1 MKKLLWAAPML
12 ALTSLPASALEGEFY
27 GFDMQ
32 WKTMVSIGAQV
43 RMQNRSSEL
52 IGKTNIEGQQDLCAA
67 DDCLSLSG
75 DPGPNQRL
83 VNARGAFFGA
93 NGDDGNLNYDKGDV
107 VAALAKINTDLT
119 LRKGDWLAR
128 VHALGFYDP
137 VNADF
142 TQYHPNTLYQPEHN
156 KRPGDAVDRYALG
169 TELYEAF
176 LQYNFSWGESRE
188 GALTVGSQI
197 VRWGESTLLALN
209 SISEINPPSYRSL
222 HAPGSEIN
230 EVFKPVPAVVLSTSV
245 TDDVS
250 IELFYQLQWKPAEV
264 DPAGSFF
271 SFTDFIGGRGLT
283 ANVSL
288 GQFPEDPDQQFQ
300 FNNADL
306 RLLSSSTLTV
316 PVQERSPRDDGQ
328 YGVKLSHFADWLN
341 NGTELSLFFL
351 NYHSR
356 LPYASMY
363 AAQDSCARD
372 STSVIGAYVDCRGF
386 NGTLPNPIYGEGL
399 EPLPADTVRVV
410 VEYPEDIQ
418 MYGFSFNTNVGSW
431 SIAGEY
437 AYRPNLPVLISV
449 QDLFYAAAQP
459 ALPANQIAFTQL
471 VDLQTLGNLDLIGLL
486 GAGASNLP
494 DLLANPG
501 QLIGQ
506 LGGVVGGLLELSD
519 VTFPSATNAFPAFIT
534 KYRGIDRVQAG
545 QYLSGWE
552 RYGAGQFGVTAIR
565 AVSDIL
571 GADQII
577 FINEVGFT
585 HIVDMPKKNQL
596 QFETFYLNS
605 THASGGADG
614 TGQPG
619 GVPPQT
625 LVFNPTQQKKGFAD
639 DFAWGVRSLIRGEF
653 NDVIFGLSFRP
664 TLILAWDIEGTAPQP
679 FQNFVEDRKE
689 FQLVNDIQFGEDF
702 GMRMGYTWYTGAG
715 DRNNYRDRDNASLS
729 FSYAF

>member
-1 MKKLLWAAPML
+1 MKKLPWAALL
-12 ALTSLPASALEGEFY
+12 ALISLPASALEGEFY

-32 WKTMVSIGAQV
+32 WKTLLSAGTQV
-43 RMQNRSSEL
+43 RMQHQAEEL
-52 IGKTNIEGQQDLCAA
+52 IGKTNIPGQQNLCAS
-67 DDCLSLSG
+67 DDCLSLTG
-75 DPGPNQRL
+75 DTAPNQRL
-83 VNARGAFFGA
+83 VDARGAYFGA
-93 NGDDGNLNYDKGDV
+93 NGDDGNMAYDKGDV
-107 VAALAKINTDLT
+107 VSALFKINTDLT
-119 LRKGDWLAR
+119 LRKGDWLGR

-142 TQYHPNTLYQPEHN
+142 DQTHSNTLYQPH
-156 KRPGDAVDRYALG
+156 KTPRPGDAIDRYALG

-176 LQYNFSWGESRE
+176 VQYNFSWGESRE
-188 GALTVGSQI
+188 GAITVGSQI

-230 EVFKPVPAVVLSTSV
+230 EVFKPVPAVTIATSL
-245 TDDVS
+245 TEDIS
-250 IELFYQLQWKPAEV
+250 LELFYQLQWKPAEV

-271 SFTDFIGGRGLT
+271 SFTDFIGGKGLT

-288 GQFPEDPDQQFQ
+288 GQFPEDPNNEFE
-300 FNNADL
+300 FSNADL
-306 RLLSSSTLTV
+306 RQLSRTTLTV
-316 PVQERSPRDDGQ
+316 PVREIDARDDGQ
-328 YGVKLSHFADWLN
+328 YGAKISHFASWLN
-341 NGTELSLFFL
+341 EGTDLSFYFL

-356 LPYASMY
+356 LPYASMF
-363 AAQDSCARD
+363 AADDSCARD
-372 STSVIGAYVDCRGF
+372 STSIVGAYLDCRGF
-386 NGTLPNPIYGEGL
+386 NGDLPNPIYGEGL
-399 EPLPADTVRVV
+399 EPLPADTVKVV

-449 QDLFYAAAQP
+449 QDLFFAAAQP
-459 ALPANQIAFTQL
+459 ALPANQISFAQL
-471 VDLQTLGNLDLIGLL
+471 VDLQSLNLADLAGAL
-486 GAGASNLP
+486 GAGIGNLP
-494 DLLANPG
+494 DILANPG
-501 QLIGQ
+501 QVLGLLGQ
-506 LGGVVGGLLELSD
+506 LVALSD
-519 VTFPSATNAFPAFIT
+519 VTFPAATDAFPAYVT
-534 KYRGIDRVQAG
+534 RYRGIDRVEAG
-545 QYLSGWE
+545 QYLRGWE
-552 RYGAGQFGVTAIR
+552 RFGAGQFGLTAIR

-585 HIVDMPKKNQL
+585 HIVDMPKRNQL

-619 GVPPQT
+619 GVPPAT
-625 LVFNPTQQKKGFAD
+625 LRFNPTQQTKGFAD
-639 DFAWGVRSLIRGEF
+639 DFAWGWRSLIRGEY

-664 TLILAWDIEGTAPQP
+664 TLIIAWDIKGTAPQP
-679 FQNFVEDRKE
+679 LQNFVEDRKE
-689 FQLVNDIQFGEDF
+689 FALVNDIQVSEDF
-702 GMRMGYTWYTGAG
+702 GVRMGYTWYTGAG

>member
-1 MKKLLWAAPML
+1 MKKLPWAVTLL
-12 ALTSLPASALEGEFY
+12 ATFPLSASAIEGEFY
-27 GFDMQ
+27 GFDMN
-32 WKTMVSIGAQV
+32 WKTLISIGAQV
-43 RMQNRSSEL
+43 RMQAPSSEL
-52 IGKTNIEGQQDLCAA
+52 IGKTNIDGQQDLCAA
-67 DDCLSLSG
+67 DDCVSLGG
-75 DPGPNQRL
+75 DSAPNQRL

-107 VAALAKINTDLT
+107 IAALTKINTDLT
-119 LRKGDWLAR
+119 LTKGNWVGR
-128 VHALGFYDP
+128 IHALGFYDP

-142 TQYHPNTLYQPEHN
+142 QHKHPNTLYQPA
-156 KRPGDAVDRYALG
+156 KTDRPGDAIDRYALG

-176 LQYNFSWGESRE
+176 VQYNFNWGESRE
-188 GALTVGSQI
+188 GSLTVGSQI

-230 EVFKPVPAVVLSTSV
+230 EVFKPVPAVVLSTSLP
-245 TDDVS
+245 DDIS
-250 IELFYQLQWKPAEV
+250 MELFYQLQWKPAEV
-264 DPAGSFF
+264 DPAGTFF
-271 SFTDFIGGRGLT
+271 SFTDFIGGENLT

-288 GQFPEDPDQQFQ
+288 GQFPEDP
-300 FNNADL
+300 NNEFVWSNSDL
-306 RLLSSSTLTV
+306 RLLTSTTLTV
-316 PVQERSPRDDGQ
+316 PVKEVDPRDDGQ
-328 YGVKLSHFADWLN
+328 YGIKISHFADWLN
-341 NGTELSLFFL
+341 DGTDLSFFFL

-356 LPYASMY
+356 LPYASMF

-372 STSVIGAYVDCRGF
+372 STSVIGAYLDCRGF
-386 NGTLPNPIYGEGL
+386 NGELPNPIYGEGL
-399 EPLPADTVRVV
+399 EPLPADTVRVI

-437 AYRPNLPVLISV
+437 AYRPNLPVLVSV

-459 ALPANQIAFTQL
+459 ALPANRIAFTDL
-471 VDLQTLGNLDLIGLL
+471 VDLQSLNPAALLTAL
-486 GAGASNLP
+486 GAGAGNLP

-501 QLIGQ
+501 QV
-506 LGGVVGGLLELSD
+506 LGVLNGLLELSD
-519 VTFPSATNAFPAFIT
+519 VTFPAASEAFPSYLT
-534 KYRGIDRVQAG
+534 RYRGIDRVQAG
-545 QYLSGWE
+545 QYLRGWE
-552 RYGAGQFGVTAIR
+552 RYGAGQFGLTAIR

-585 HIVDMPKKNQL
+585 HIIDMPKKNEL

-619 GVPPQT
+619 GQPPEV

-664 TLILAWDIEGTAPQP
+664 TLILAWDIKGTAPQP

-689 FQLVNDIQFGEDF
+689 FQLINDIQVGEDF
-702 GMRMGYTWYTGAG
+702 GVRMGYTWYTGAG
-715 DRNNYRDRDNASLS
+715 DRNNYRDRDNAMLS